1 MNPHGTA
8 GAATR
13 FALPADSSA
22 SEPPEAR
29 GLTRDEVRLMV
40 AAEGSVHHGR
50 FRDLPQFLRPGDLL
64 VINTSA
70 TLPAAADGRRE
81 GGAAVSVHFSAPL
94 GRHDWVVELRPD
106 PDLLRGPVRDGRA
119 GETVLLAGGAVL
131 TLGNGFPNAERTTG
145 SRLWRARLDSEV
157 LDYLDRYGRPIRY
170 GYVPR
175 QWPLDA
181 YQTVYATQPGSAEM
195 PSAGRP
201 FTPLLLTRLVASG
214 VAVAP
219 LVLHTGVSSLD
230 ADEAPYPERYEVPPA
245 TARLVNHTRATGGR
259 VIAVGTTVVRA
270 LETMTLDDG
279 TITAG
284 SGWTELVL
292 TADRPTRAVTGIL
305 TGLHAPGASHLQ
317 LLEAVAGLERVQQA
331 YDAAVR
337 HGYLWHEFGDS
348 CLLLRHH

>member
-1 MNPHGTA
+1 MTPRGAA

-13 FALPADSSA
+13 FALPADGSA

-40 AAEGSVHHGR
+40 ATEGSVHHGR

-81 GGAAVSVHFSAPL
+81 GGASVSVHFSAPL

-106 PDLLRGPVRDGRA
+106 PDLLRGPVRDTRA
-119 GETVLLAGGAVL
+119 GEKVLLTGGAVL
-131 TLGNGFPNAERTTG
+131 TVGSGFPDSERTTG
-145 SRLWRARLDSEV
+145 SRLWRARLDTEV

-170 GYVPR
+170 GYVPQ
-175 QWPLDA
+175 QWPLEA

-201 FTPLLLTRLVASG
+201 FTPALLTRLVASG
-214 VAVAP
+214 VAMAP

-279 TITAG
+279 TATAG